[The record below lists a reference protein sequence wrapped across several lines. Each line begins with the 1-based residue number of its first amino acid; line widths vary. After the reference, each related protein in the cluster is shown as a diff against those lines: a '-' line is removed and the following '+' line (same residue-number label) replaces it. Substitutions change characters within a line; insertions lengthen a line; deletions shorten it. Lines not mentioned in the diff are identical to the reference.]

1 MPLQKGKELYMGKIL
16 RHLKPHIVAII
27 GIIAFLLLQAVCDLS
42 LPDYMSNIVNVGI
55 QQGGVKNAVPDVIRK
70 AEMDKIT
77 FFMKDEEKSLVLGNF
92 TLIEKNNISQSDLDK
107 YSKKYPEIK
116 NNDVYKLNTKDKET
130 IDKLNPV
137 LGKAMLIVGTMEGTI
152 EMPKAD
158 ESTNAS
164 EDSSK
169 AAPEGESDMS
179 KLLANV
185 PAGTDPF
192 LLLSKLPEEQLQGI
206 QKSIDDQFSKM
217 PDSIITQG
225 AVVYVEAEYKALGR
239 DTDSM
244 QSNFILLSG
253 LQMLGIALISMCA
266 TVIVGF
272 LASRVSAGFGRSL
285 RKNVFENVVGFSNTE
300 FDKFSTSSL
309 ITRSTNDIQ
318 QVQMFMVMFLRLVFY
333 APILGIGGVIK
344 VINTDT
350 SMSWVIGVAVLAIM
364 ALVLVLFGVAMPKF
378 RRMQK
383 LVDKLNLVTRE
394 ALTGMLVIRAFGTQ
408 KTEEQKFENANK
420 DFTNTNL
427 FVSRVM
433 AIMFPVMMLIM
444 NGVMLL
450 IVWVAAHQIDLGKM
464 QVGNMMAFIQY
475 AMLIIMAFLMISMV
489 SIILPRAS
497 VSLTRIAE
505 IINTKGTIKDPEKGK
520 EFSKELKGNVE
531 FKNVAFK
538 YPGADDEVLSD
549 INFTAKAGETTAFI
563 GSTGSGKT
571 TLINLIPRFYDIT
584 GGQIFVDGV
593 DIRDVSQHDLRDKIG
608 YIPQKGVLFSGTIE
622 SNLKYGYEAA
632 TEDDLKS
639 AAEIAQAMDFINE
652 KEDGFKTEISQGGTN
667 VSGGQKQRLSIAR
680 ALVKKPEIFIFDDS
694 FSALDFKTDAALRK
708 ALKAK
713 TEGATVLIVA
723 QRISTVMNAD
733 QILVLDEGKVV
744 GKGTHRQLLETC
756 EVYQQIALSQLS
768 KEELA

>member
-1 MPLQKGKELYMGKIL
+1 MGKIL
-16 RHLKPHIVAII
+16 KHLKPHIIAII

-55 QQGGVKNAVPDVIRK
+55 QQGGVENAVPEVIRRT
-70 AEMDKIT
+70 EMDKIT
-77 FFMKDEEKSLVLGNF
+77 LFMKADEKKLVLDHF
-92 TLIEKNNISQSDLDK
+92 TLVEKNNISQSDLDK
-107 YSKKYPEIK
+107 YSKKYTEIK
-116 NNDVYKLNTKDKET
+116 NNDIYKLNTKDKET
-130 IDKLNPV
+130 IDELNPL

-152 EMPKAD
+152 KMPQAD
-158 ESTNAS
+158 ESGKT
-164 EDSSK
+164 
-169 AAPEGESDMS
+169 GETPQTGNDLTRMM
-179 KLLANV
+179 ANV

-192 LLLSKLPEEQLQGI
+192 TLLTKLPDEQLKGI
-206 QKSIDDQFSKM
+206 QKSIDDQFSRI
-217 PDSIITQG
+217 PESIITQG
-225 AVVYVEAEYKALGR
+225 AVVYVEAEYQALGR

-244 QSNFILLSG
+244 QSSFILLSG
-253 LQMLGIALISMCA
+253 LQMLGIALVSMCA
-266 TVIVGF
+266 TVIVGL

-364 ALVLVLFGVAMPKF
+364 ALVLVLFAVAMPKF
-378 RRMQK
+378 RMMQK
-383 LVDKLNLVTRE
+383 LVDRLNLVTRE

-408 KTEEQKFENANK
+408 KTEEQKFEKANTE
-420 DFTNTNL
+420 FTNTNL

-433 AIMFPVMMLIM
+433 AIMFPVMILIM

-497 VSLTRIAE
+497 VSLTRISE
-505 IINTKGTIKDPEKGK
+505 VINTKGTIEDPEKAR
-520 EFSKELKGNVE
+520 EFSKGLKGNVE

-549 INFTAKAGETTAFI
+549 INFIAKAGETTAFI
-563 GSTGSGKT
+563 GSTGSGKS
-571 TLINLIPRFYDIT
+571 TLINLIPRFYDIS
-584 GGQIFVDGV
+584 GGQILVDGV
-593 DIRDVSQHDLRDKIG
+593 DIREVSQHDLRDKIG
-608 YIPQKGVLFSGTIE
+608 YIPQKGILFSGTIE
-622 SNLKYGYEAA
+622 SNLKYGYQAA
-632 TEDDLKS
+632 TEEELKN
-639 AAEIAQAMDFINE
+639 AADIAQAMDFINE
-652 KEDGFKTEISQGGTN
+652 KEEGFKTEISQGGTN

-713 TEGATVLIVA
+713 AEGATMLIVA

-744 GKGTHRQLLETC
+744 GKGTHRELLETC

>member
-1 MPLQKGKELYMGKIL
+1 MGKIL
-16 RHLKPHIVAII
+16 KHLKPHIIAII

-55 QQGGVKNAVPDVIRK
+55 QQGGVKNAVPEVIRK

-77 FFMKDEEKSLVLGNF
+77 FFMKDDEKKLVLDNF

-107 YSKKYPEIK
+107 YSKKYPEIE

-130 IDKLNPV
+130 IDKINPL
-137 LGKAMLIVGTMEGTI
+137 LGKEMLIVGIMEGTI
-152 EMPKAD
+152 KMPQAD
-158 ESTNAS
+158 ESGKT
-164 EDSSK
+164 
-169 AAPEGESDMS
+169 GETPQAENDLTRMM
-179 KLLANV
+179 ANV

-192 LLLSKLPEEQLQGI
+192 TLLAKLPEEQLKGI
-206 QKSIDDQFSKM
+206 QQSIDDQFSGM

-225 AVVYVEAEYKALGR
+225 AVVYVEAEYEALGR

-266 TVIVGF
+266 TVIVGL
-272 LASRVSAGFGRSL
+272 LASRVSAGFGSSL

-333 APILGIGGVIK
+333 APILGVGGVIK

-378 RRMQK
+378 RKMQK

-408 KTEEQKFENANK
+408 KTEEQKFEKANT

-505 IINTKGTIKDPEKGK
+505 VINTKGTIEDPEKAK

-531 FKNVAFK
+531 FKNVSFK
-538 YPGADDEVLSD
+538 YPGADDDVLYD

-563 GSTGSGKT
+563 GSTGSGKS

-584 GGQIFVDGV
+584 GGQILVDGV

-608 YIPQKGVLFSGTIE
+608 YVPQKGILFSGTIE
-622 SNLKYGYEAA
+622 SNLKYGYQAA
-632 TEDDLKS
+632 TEDDLKN
-639 AAEIAQAMDFINE
+639 AAEIAQAIEFINE
-652 KEDGFKTEISQGGTN
+652 KEEGFKTEISQGGTN

-713 TEGATVLIVA
+713 TSGATVLIVA